1 MRSALMGILFW
12 CVSWLRKPML
22 WLVRYRVTPE
32 DLKTALKL
40 DPAKPVCFV
49 LPNRSWADLFVLD
62 RICKDWGLPRPRPTG
77 SALPSVGRPGSL
89 YLSALLESRMGV
101 RNAGAALTGLMQ
113 RAVSDSTYD
122 LQLVPVSIF
131 WGRDP
136 GQETSLFKLLFADTP
151 GAGVVQKFFTII
163 ANGRDVYANFAQP
176 LSFREFMGASR
187 DSAPVLRKLT
197 RTLHFHFL
205 RARTAALGPS
215 LLRRQVVVNGILESR
230 GVRAAIERD
239 AKQRNLTLE
248 ESAKRAR
255 AMAYELSADY
265 TEASIKF
272 VSRILGYVW
281 NRVYSGLDVRGLDR
295 VRAWAQTH
303 EVIYLPCHR
312 SHADY
317 LLVSYVLY
325 HGGIV
330 PPHIAAGI
338 NLNMPVVGAILRLCG
353 AFYIR
358 RSFSGDRLYTAVFR
372 AYVDGLIRRGYSI
385 EFFPEG
391 GRSRT
396 GRLLAPKTGLM
407 AMVVESALRQR
418 VRKVA
423 IVPVYIG
430 YDKVWEVNS
439 YLKEL
444 RGAQKQKESVQGLL
458 KATQILTKSFGKPYV
473 NFGEPFEL
481 QQFADQHLPG
491 WRDGFGSEDDPQ
503 RPEDFNRFVTE
514 VTLENSRR
522 TNAAAVASPVALT
535 SVALLSTPQR
545 ASTEEVLIEQIANLI
560 ALLKARP
567 ASADQVIP
575 VDNPRDVLSW
585 SEPIGGLSRI
595 PHDWGDLLMAADR
608 AAVPLTYYRNNI
620 QHLFALPSLIANFFR
635 TRRAWPEDA
644 LVHGCRAVYPFLRA
658 EFFLREPPEAS
669 DTAVREWVAVMAKLG
684 LLSRDSAG
692 TLTRPDIAQ
701 PAFARLATL
710 GRIMGE
716 TFERYCMTTL
726 LLADERKLGRIER
739 KRFEDDCR
747 RFAERL
753 AVLTGRNAPEFFDA
767 ALFRGYISTLIE
779 LGLVAVTED
788 QMLEVDE
795 RIDRMAERALELL
808 GDGAQQ
814 TLQQLLSRRR
824 PSSASAA

>member
-1 MRSALMGILFW
+1 MRTALMGILFW
-12 CVSWLRKPML
+12 WVSWLRKPML
-22 WLVRYRVTPE
+22 WLVRYRVTPD
-32 DLKTALKL
+32 DLKASLNL

-49 LPNRSWADLFVLD
+49 LPDRSWADLFVLD

-89 YLSALLESRMGV
+89 YLSALLESRLGA
-101 RNAGAALTGLMQ
+101 RGGASAAALTSLMQ
-113 RAVSDSTYD
+113 RAVSDAGYD

-136 GQETSLFKLLFADTP
+136 GQETSLFKLFFADTP
-151 GAGVVQKFFTII
+151 GAGVVQKLFTII
-163 ANGRDVYANFAQP
+163 ANGRDVYANFAHP
-176 LSFREFMGASR
+176 LSFRGFMGSSTDTAQ
-187 DSAPVLRKLT
+187 AVRKLT

-215 LLRRQVVVNGILESR
+215 LLRRPVVVQGILESR
-230 GVRAAIERD
+230 GVRDAIERD
-239 AKQRNLTLE
+239 AKQKNLTLE
-248 ESAKRAR
+248 QATKRAR

-265 TEASIKF
+265 TESSINLLA
-272 VSRILGYVW
+272 RILNYVW
-281 NRVYSGLDVRGLDR
+281 NRVYSGLEVRGLDR
-295 VRAWAQTH
+295 VRDWAQTH

-317 LLVSYVLY
+317 LLMSYVLY

-338 NLNMPVVGAILRLCG
+338 NLNLPGIGRLLRSCG

-372 AYVDGLIRRGYSI
+372 AYVDALIRRGYSI

-396 GRLLAPKTGLM
+396 GRLMAPKTGLM

-423 IVPVYIG
+423 IIPVYIG

-473 NFGEPFEL
+473 NFGEPFDL
-481 QQFADQHLPG
+481 QDYADQHLPG
-491 WRDGFGSEDDPQ
+491 WRDGFGNEGDPQ

-514 VTLENSRR
+514 VALENSRR

-545 ASTEEVLIEQIANLI
+545 ASTEEVLVEQVANLI

-567 ASADQVIP
+567 ASADQYIP
-575 VDNPRDVLSW
+575 MDNAHTVLNW

-595 PHDWGDLLMAADR
+595 PHDWGDLLLAQDR
-608 AAVPLTYYRNNI
+608 AAVSLTYYRNNI

-635 TRRAWPEDA
+635 TRRVWPEEA
-644 LVHGCRAVYPFLRA
+644 LVNGCRALYPFLRA
-658 EFFLREPPEAS
+658 EFFLREP
-669 DTAVREWVAVMAKLG
+669 DTCDGVIHEWIAALVAQG
-684 LLSRDSAG
+684 LLTRDG
-692 TLTRPDIAQ
+692 TGQLTRPDIAQ
-701 PAFARLATL
+701 PAFARLAML

-753 AVLTGRNAPEFFDA
+753 AVLTGRNAPEFFDP
-767 ALFRGYISTLIE
+767 ALFRGYVNTLIE
-779 LGLVAVTED
+779 LGLVSVAAD
-788 QMLEVDE
+788 QTLEVDA

-824 PSSASAA
+824 TPAPIV